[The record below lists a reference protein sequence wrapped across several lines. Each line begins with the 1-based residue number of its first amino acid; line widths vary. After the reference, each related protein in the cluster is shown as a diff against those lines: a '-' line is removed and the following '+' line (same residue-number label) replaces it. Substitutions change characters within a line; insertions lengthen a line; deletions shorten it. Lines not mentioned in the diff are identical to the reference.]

1 MAAIAVL
8 KLRRRPMSSVALASA
23 WCAARRSSRCAPVSA
38 FAASAG
44 AAPAAALLV
53 SACGFHLQGRAPLPD
68 PVKTPYLEVPD
79 RQSDFA
85 QSLRRALLSNGAH
98 LARDRGQASAVVS
111 IVRDNVTRRVVAVSA
126 SNQPNQYE
134 VTYTVSFSV
143 TAGDKELLPQQEVSA
158 TRTYSFDERLLL
170 AKGHEDDVLRQ
181 DMAHD
186 LADVVMRRLSS
197 L

>member
-1 MAAIAVL
+1 MAL
-8 KLRRRPMSSVALASA
+8 PRGRRVT
-23 WCAARRSSRCAPVSA
+23 
-38 FAASAG
+38 G
-44 AAPAAALLV
+44 AAAAALLG
-53 SACGFHLQGRAPLPD
+53 ACGFHLQGRAPLPD

-79 RQSDFA
+79 RQSDFV

-98 LARDRGQASAVVS
+98 LAREKGQASAVVS

-126 SNQPNQYE
+126 TNRPNQYE

-143 TAGDKELLPQQEVSA
+143 TAGDKELLPPQEVSA

-170 AKGHEDDVLRQ
+170 AKGHEDEVLRQ

-186 LADVVMRRLSS
+186 LADMVMRRLSS

>member
-1 MAAIAVL
+1 MAL
-8 KLRRRPMSSVALASA
+8 SRGRRVT
-23 WCAARRSSRCAPVSA
+23 
-38 FAASAG
+38 G
-44 AAPAAALLV
+44 AAAAALLV

-98 LARDRGQASAVVS
+98 LAHDKGQASAVVS

-126 SNQPNQYE
+126 ANQPNQYE

-170 AKGHEDDVLRQ
+170 AKGHEDEVLRQ

-186 LADVVMRRLSS
+186 LADLVMRRLSS

>member
-1 MAAIAVL
+1 MAL
-8 KLRRRPMSSVALASA
+8 PRGRRVT
-23 WCAARRSSRCAPVSA
+23 
-38 FAASAG
+38 G
-44 AAPAAALLV
+44 AAAAALLG
-53 SACGFHLQGRAPLPD
+53 ACGFHLQGRAPLPD

-79 RQSDFA
+79 RQSDFV

-98 LARDRGQASAVVS
+98 LAHEKGQASAVVS

-126 SNQPNQYE
+126 TNQPNQYE

-143 TAGDKELLPQQEVSA
+143 TAGDKELLPPQEVSA

-170 AKGHEDDVLRQ
+170 AKGHEDEVLRQ

-186 LADVVMRRLSS
+186 LADMVMRRLSS